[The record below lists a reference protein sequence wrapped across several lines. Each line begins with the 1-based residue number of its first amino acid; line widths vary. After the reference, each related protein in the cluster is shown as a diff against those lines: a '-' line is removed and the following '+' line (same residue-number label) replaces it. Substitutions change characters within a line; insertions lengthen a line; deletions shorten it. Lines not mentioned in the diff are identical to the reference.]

1 MSGGNLSGL
10 EMTLSKLVSG
20 LCLTSLLWACGEQPK
35 PAPAPEAA
43 ITARTDSAAV
53 TTGTVETQTHLL
65 EEIAPGVY
73 FATGTGSVNVA
84 SNALV
89 IVNEDDVVVVDS
101 HITADAG
108 RALLNSIRAITDK
121 PISYLINSHFHF
133 DHAHGNQVFAENTD
147 IIGHEFTREA
157 MLNDPLNGATYQ
169 TIGGPI
175 AQTALLTAINEQITS
190 EQGDVATLK
199 RQRTVLE
206 RHIEALPAV
215 VPTPPNITLT
225 DTMTLR
231 QGSREIRLIH
241 PGRGHTGGDVIVYLP
256 AEKVVFT
263 GDLLY
268 AGAPYLGDGFA
279 DEMPDTL
286 DVVRALEVNI
296 IAGGHG
302 PLMYDKTHIDR
313 SQAYLRQYWNQVAD
327 SYEKGLSAAEAAT
340 AIEFSGYQ
348 EFAAFQVAA
357 PAVVQLEV
365 ARMYERM
372 KAHDAK

>member
-1 MSGGNLSGL
+1 
-10 EMTLSKLVSG
+10 MTLSKLVGG
-20 LCLTSLLWACGEQPK
+20 LSLISLLWACGEQPAP
-35 PAPAPEAA
+35 PAVPEAVLA
-43 ITARTDSAAV
+43 ETADSAES
-53 TTGTVETQTHLL
+53 TPGTVETQTHLL
-65 EEIAPGVY
+65 EEIAPGVF

-108 RALLNSIRAITDK
+108 RVLLNSIRAITDK

-133 DHAHGNQVFAENTD
+133 DHAHGNQVFAEDTD
-147 IIGHEFTREA
+147 IIGHEFTRAA
-157 MLNDPLNGATYQ
+157 MLDDPLNGATYQ
-169 TIGGPI
+169 TIGSQT
-175 AQTALLTAINEQITS
+175 AQTGLLTALNEQITS
-190 EQGDVATLK
+190 EQGDTAALEA
-199 RQRTVLE
+199 QRTVLE
-206 RHIEALPAV
+206 RHIAALPEV

-256 AEKVVFT
+256 TEKVVFT

-279 DEMPDTL
+279 DEMPETL
-286 DVVRALEVNI
+286 DVVRALDVDI

-302 PLMYDKTHIDR
+302 PLMRDKTHIDR

-327 SYEKGLSAAEAAT
+327 SYEKGLSAEEAAA
-340 AIEFSGYQ
+340 AIDFSDYE

-357 PAVVQLEV
+357 PQVVQLEV
-365 ARMYERM
+365 ARMYERIE
-372 KAHDAK
+372 AHEATE